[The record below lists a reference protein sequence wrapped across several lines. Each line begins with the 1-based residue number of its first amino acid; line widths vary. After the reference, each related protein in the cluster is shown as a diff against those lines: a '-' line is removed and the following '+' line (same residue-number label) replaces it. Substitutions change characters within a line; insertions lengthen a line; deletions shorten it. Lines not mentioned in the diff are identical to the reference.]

1 VKNMQKTKLLVISV
15 LAAILLSSSVV
26 SLAAAQEETPT
37 ASPNPDSIPPATPD
51 PDSPVNDN
59 STVTDDTP
67 ILYGVGD
74 NSTDANA
81 TDPIVPG
88 AEDGELMYANGMA
101 NENTPAAD
109 NTWIV
114 VAIGV
119 ILAIVVGGV
128 IGVVY
133 FHKQV
138 AKAKN

>member
-1 VKNMQKTKLLVISV
+1 MQKTTFLVISV
-15 LAAILLSSSVV
+15 LAAILLSSALSA
-26 SLAAAQEETPT
+26 AAAQETTPT
-37 ASPNPDSIPPATPD
+37 EPPSPDSIPPATPD
-51 PDSPVNDN
+51 TDSPVNDN

-74 NSTDANA
+74 NSTDTNA

-114 VAIGV
+114 AAIGV

-133 FHKQV
+133 FRKQIT
-138 AKAKN
+138 KAKY

>member
-1 VKNMQKTKLLVISV
+1 MQKTKYLLLSV
-15 LAAILLSSSVV
+15 LAAVLLSSALSM
-26 SLAAAQEETPT
+26 AAAQETTPT
-37 ASPNPDSIPPATPD
+37 ASPSPDSIPPATPD

-74 NSTDANA
+74 NSTDTNA

-109 NTWIV
+109 NTWIIA
-114 VAIGV
+114 AIGV

-133 FHKQV
+133 FRKQIT
-138 AKAKN
+138 KAKN

>member
-1 VKNMQKTKLLVISV
+1 MQKTKYLLLSV
-15 LAAILLSSSVV
+15 LAAVLLSSAVV
-26 SLAAAQEETPT
+26 SLAAAQETTPT
-37 ASPNPDSIPPATPD
+37 ASPPDSIPPATPD

-74 NSTDANA
+74 NSTDTNS

-114 VAIGV
+114 AAIGV

-133 FHKQV
+133 FRKQIT
-138 AKAKN
+138 KAKN

>member
-1 VKNMQKTKLLVISV
+1 MQKTKYLLLSV
-15 LAAILLSSSVV
+15 LAAVLLSSALSM
-26 SLAAAQEETPT
+26 AAAQETPPT
-37 ASPNPDSIPPATPD
+37 ASPSLDSIPPATPD

-74 NSTDANA
+74 NSTDTNA

-101 NENTPAAD
+101 NENTPTAD

-114 VAIGV
+114 AAIGV
-119 ILAIVVGGV
+119 ILTIVVGGV

-133 FHKQV
+133 FRKQV
-138 AKAKN
+138 VKAKN